1 MTSKNL
7 LCLWTIGILIVL
19 AGCGEKTPPPQQE
32 MPLIPMQD
40 FFRNPEKAGFKISP
54 NGEYLSFLKPW
65 KHRLNIYVQK
75 IGQDQAIRITESTQ
89 RDILDYLWAND
100 QRLIYLMDRNGDENY
115 RAYAVNIDGSGLKDL
130 TPFENVRVQI
140 IDDLEDSPD
149 EIMIG
154 MNRRNPKIFDAYRLN
169 INTGEMRMV
178 GDNPGNISDWMTDNA
193 GQLRVASATDGLHDT
208 LLYRKTEADPFKAIV
223 TTDFKDTLAP
233 LYFTFDN
240 QYLYVSSNLGRDK
253 QAIYRYDI
261 ANGKLLDLL
270 YDNPDVDVHT
280 LIRSKHRKVIT
291 GVSFFTDKR
300 HYHFF
305 DEDRRHLQENL
316 EKQLPGSEVVAGDG
330 GTNLK
335 SRDEARIIV
344 RTYNDKSL
352 GAYYLY
358 HRLTGELKKL
368 ADVSPWL
375 KGTELADMLPI
386 HFQSRDG
393 LTIHGYL
400 TLPKGVK
407 PKNLPVVINPHG
419 GPWVR
424 DHWGFN
430 PEVQFLVNRGV
441 AVLQMNFRGSTGYG
455 KAFWQAGFKQWGRK
469 MQDDITDGVQ
479 WLIQQG
485 IADPKRVGIYG
496 GSYGGYATLA
506 GVTFTPDLYACGVDY
521 VGPSNLFTLL
531 ASLPPYWGLELQ
543 KFYEMVG
550 DPVKDKELLTAVSP
564 LFHAD
569 RIKAPLFVAQGAHD
583 PRVKKAESDQI
594 VAALKKR
601 GIAVLYMVKDNEGHG
616 FSNEENRF
624 DFYRAMEEFLG
635 KHLGSKVEKRRE
647 LQTR

>member
-1 MTSKNL
+1 MTIKNL
-7 LCLWTIGILIVL
+7 LCLWTIGMLIVL
-19 AGCGEKTPPPQQE
+19 AGCGEKTPPPRQE

-54 NGEYLSFLKPW
+54 DGQYLSFLMPW
-65 KHRLNIYVQK
+65 QHRLNIYVQK
-75 IGQDQAIRITESTQ
+75 IGTDQAVRISQATQ
-89 RDILDYLWAND
+89 RDITDYLWAKN
-100 QRLIYLMDRNGDENY
+100 QRLVYLLDRNGDENF

-178 GDNPGNISDWMTDNA
+178 GENPGNISDWMTDNA

-270 YDNPDVDVHT
+270 YDNPDVDVNT

-291 GVSFFTDKR
+291 GASFFTDKR

-305 DEDRRHLQENL
+305 DEDRRHLQETL

-330 GTNLK
+330 GANLE
-335 SRDEARIIV
+335 SRDETRIIV

-375 KGTELADMLPI
+375 KATELADMLPI

-393 LTIHGYL
+393 LTIYGYL
-400 TLPKGVK
+400 TLPKGVE
-407 PKNLPVVINPHG
+407 PKNLPVVINPHC
-419 GPWVR
+419 GPWAR

-430 PEVQFLVNRGV
+430 PEVQFLVNRGM

-455 KAFWQAGFKQWGRK
+455 KAFWQAGFKQWGRQ

-531 ASLPPYWGLELQ
+531 ASFPPYWGLEIQ

-616 FSNEENRF
+616 FHNEENRF
-624 DFYRAMEEFLG
+624 DFYRAMEAFFG